1 MNVWLHGLND
11 MPWAKAIFEEYRAMK
26 KGKQVLDTRMYNTFI
41 DACVTL
47 ASCRETVHH
56 KNWV

>member
-1 MNVWLHGLND
+1 MNVWLHGLHA
-11 MPWAKAIFEEYRAMK
+11 MLWAKAIFEEYWAMK
-26 KGKQVLDTRMYNTFI
+26 PGKQVLDTRMYNTFI